1 MPDSL
6 LHKKDSGRSSRTSF
20 DHISLEEQAIV
31 SSDSISPSR
40 QVTAVTQGQQTAAI
54 ALRTDPKN
62 RASHGRPPA
71 RLRQTLTVVLKIREE
86 KRPKTE

>member
-20 DHISLEEQAIV
+20 DHISLEKQAMV

-40 QVTAVTQGQQTAAI
+40 QATAVTRGQQTAAI
-54 ALRTDPKN
+54 ARN
-62 RASHGRPPA
+62 RQSASSVQSKELLLGCMA
-71 RLRQTLTVVLKIREE
+71 SFRQEVSTGFF
-86 KRPKTE
+86 